1 LLTRTPLLLTSQQC
15 EIFSGEWLKC
25 SAQAFLFL
33 IPGTIKAF
41 VYWTGEYPLFPLGLQ
56 QTLVNCFGNPLSICK
71 MNNTVVINLITV
83 SVQALGHQLVD
94 FKYNILFPSLFPCK
108 MPCFLQIFLSLER

>member
-1 LLTRTPLLLTSQQC
+1 MNYDVRISLSTHLNRLHS
-15 EIFSGEWLKC
+15 I
-25 SAQAFLFL
+25 LFL

-56 QTLVNCFGNPLSICK
+56 QTLVNCFSNPLSICK

-83 SVQALGHQLVD
+83 SVQALDRKSVV
-94 FKYNILFPSLFPCK
+94 
-108 MPCFLQIFLSLER
+108 